1 MAYLIGAE
9 DLNLGIEEASSARL
23 DSGDAFVALERD

>member
-1 MAYLIGAE
+1 MAYLIDAE
-9 DLNLGIEEASSARL
+9 DLNLGMEEASSAWL